1 MQYLL
6 KLSIIFGESYSGST
20 PALGAG
26 SPSSILGS
34 PTDQKILGGKRKLNR
49 GRTRA
54 ARLNEGEGGT
64 EPRLGYRLAGRTY
77 KTDLNF

>member
-1 MQYLL
+1 L
-6 KLSIIFGESYSGST
+6 
-20 PALGAG
+20 A
-26 SPSSILGS
+26 
-34 PTDQKILGGKRKLNR
+34 GKRTFNP
-49 GRTRA
+49 GRIPA